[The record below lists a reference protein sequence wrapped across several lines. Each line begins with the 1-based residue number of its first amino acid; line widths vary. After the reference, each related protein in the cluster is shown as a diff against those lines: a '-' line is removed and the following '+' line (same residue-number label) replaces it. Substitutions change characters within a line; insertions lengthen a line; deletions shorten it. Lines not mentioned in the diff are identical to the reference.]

1 MRIYWITELAIHTKH
16 KTSPLEVA
24 KALRNRNHIVKLVIK
39 RDIGEKKI
47 KNEKM
52 IAFPTIPYPII
63 SKFIFGM
70 ILFFYMPFI
79 IRKKKIDVILI
90 DGVHIWLPFLIPLK
104 LFRIPLIL
112 DIRSTTIRSTTI
124 RESLDFVLQKT
135 SLFLSKYLVDG
146 LTTITP
152 ELKKIL
158 INNYK
163 IKNEKIGIWSS
174 GVAIKIFTKQ
184 LNVEHRIIE
193 HEKSKPFLLMY
204 HGSYSPQ
211 RGIENIILS
220 LDKLNNSVR
229 DNIKLLFIGFNE
241 PQIKKLL
248 IICEKINVIEQVQ
261 FLPQVLYEDLPA
273 YISTCDVGIIPL
285 PPEDEWCWESSPL
298 KTLEY
303 LAMSKPIIATNIPF
317 HKRVFD
323 KGNCGVLIKNSEP
336 DSIASAIHFLYKNRE
351 KLDEMGKIGR
361 EIVEKHYTWDI
372 IAQDLEE
379 FINTLL

>member
-1 MRIYWITELAIHTKH
+1 MRIYWITELDIHTKH
-16 KTSPLEVA
+16 KASRFELA
-24 KALRNRNHIVKLVIK
+24 KALRNRNHIVTLVLK

-52 IAFPTIPYPII
+52 IAFPTITYSII

-70 ILFFYMPFI
+70 ILFFYLPFI
-79 IRKKKIDVILI
+79 IRKKNIDVILI
-90 DGVHIWLPFLIPLK
+90 DSVHIWLPFLIPLK

-112 DIRSTTIRSTTI
+112 DIRSTTIRG
-124 RESLDFVLQKT
+124 SLDSILQET

-146 LTTITP
+146 YTTITP

-163 IKNEKIGIWSS
+163 IKNEKIGIWGS
-174 GVAIKIFTKQ
+174 GVAIKNFTKQ

-204 HGSYSPQ
+204 HGSYSPH

-241 PQIKKLL
+241 SQIQKLL
-248 IICEKINVIEQVQ
+248 TICEKINIIEQVQ
-261 FLPQVLYEDLPA
+261 FLPQVRYEDLPS

-317 HKRVFD
+317 HKRVFN
-323 KGNCGVLIKNSEP
+323 KGNCGVLIKNNEP
-336 DSIASAIHFLYKNRE
+336 DSIASAINFLYKNRE

-361 EIVEKHYTWDI
+361 EIVEKYYTWNKK
-372 IAQDLEE
+372 AEDLEE
-379 FINTLL
+379 FINTLV

>member
-1 MRIYWITELAIHTKH
+1 MRIYWITELDIHTKH
-16 KTSPLEVA
+16 KASRFELA
-24 KALRNRNHIVKLVIK
+24 KALRNRDHIVTLVLK

-70 ILFFYMPFI
+70 ILFFYLPFI
-79 IRKKKIDVILI
+79 IRKKNIDVILI

-104 LFRIPLIL
+104 LLRIPLIL
-112 DIRSTTIRSTTI
+112 DIRSTTTRG
-124 RESLDFVLQKT
+124 SLDSILQET

-146 LTTITP
+146 YTTITP

-158 INNYK
+158 ISNYK

-184 LNVEHRIIE
+184 LNVEHHIIE

-204 HGSYSPQ
+204 HGSYSPH

-229 DNIKLLFIGFNE
+229 NNIKLLFIGFSE
-241 PQIKKLL
+241 SQIQKLL
-248 IICEKINVIEQVQ
+248 IICEKINIIEQVQ
-261 FLPQVLYEDLPA
+261 FLPQVRYEDLPA

-285 PPEDEWCWESSPL
+285 PSEDEWCWESSPL

-372 IAQDLEE
+372 ITQGLEE